1 MTTDAPVVASSDDVL
16 ALLFSVHKPLIGT
29 VHLDP
34 LPGAPRYDG
43 QPMSTI
49 IARAVADAQRYVEG
63 GIDGLIVENEGDIP
77 FLKPD
82 LVGPE
87 TVAAMS
93 VVTHSVVNAVD
104 VPVGVLCLANAN
116 LQSLAIAKATG
127 ARFIRANQWANA
139 YIANEGYVEGN
150 AAVALRFRA
159 AIRACDVSIFADVHV
174 KHGSHAIVADRDLGQ
189 LTHDTEA
196 FDADVLI
203 ATGQR
208 TGNPTQV
215 NEVRAI
221 AAAASRPVLVG
232 SGLNHANAVDLL
244 TVADGAIVGSAM
256 KEDGV
261 WWRPVSVERTR
272 IVVEKVRAMRA

>member
-1 MTTDAPVVASSDDVL
+1 MTTDAPVVAPSDDVL
-16 ALLFSVHKPLIGT
+16 TRLFPVHKPLIGT

-43 QPMSTI
+43 QPMSSI

-93 VVTHSVVNAVD
+93 VITHEVVHAVD

-127 ARFIRANQWANA
+127 ARFVRANQWANA
-139 YIANEGYVEGN
+139 YIANEGFVEGN
-150 AAVALRFRA
+150 AAVALRYRA
-159 AIRACDVSIFADVHV
+159 AIQAGGVAVFADVHV
-174 KHGSHAIVADRDLGQ
+174 KHGSHAIVADRDVKQ

-215 NEVRAI
+215 GEVREI
-221 AAAASRPVLVG
+221 ASAASRPVLVG
-232 SGLNHANAVDLL
+232 SGLNHVNAVDLL

-261 WWRPVSVERTR
+261 WWRPVSVKRTR
-272 IVVEKVRAMRA
+272 VIVEAVRALRV